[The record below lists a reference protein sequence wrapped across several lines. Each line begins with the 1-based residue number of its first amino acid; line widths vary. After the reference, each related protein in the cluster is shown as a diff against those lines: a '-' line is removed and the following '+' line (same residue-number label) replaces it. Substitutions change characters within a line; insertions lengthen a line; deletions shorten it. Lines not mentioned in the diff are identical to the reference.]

1 MKVVLLFAVTG
12 QAIIYSL
19 LLLFIHP
26 RSCVETTSIAETV
39 CWSHQLFV
47 LILRFTLTQICHL
60 EQMMWYC
67 LENSCKRRLFILD
80 NVFEYCKCNLLII
93 MVHQLDNFVF
103 LIFFYHS
110 LTFRKQRP
118 FRGDKLSVTRMSLS
132 FICFPDID
140 ANVHNCKERLYRN
153 HRAAYK
159 NQSDHFSS
167 IDCNAWSDSGFCDG
181 SSFYDKAY
189 CNLQGFARIFKW

>member
-1 MKVVLLFAVTG
+1 MHLIVGVFIGEPYILMSVFEPKMKVVLLFAVTG

-103 LIFFYHS
+103 LIFFTTPSHS
-110 LTFRKQRP
+110 GSKGPSEETNFLWLGCPYLLFVFLTLMRMYTISKKDCTEITEQH
-118 FRGDKLSVTRMSLS
+118 TRTNQIISL
-132 FICFPDID
+132 
-140 ANVHNCKERLYRN
+140 L
-153 HRAAYK
+153 
-159 NQSDHFSS
+159 
-167 IDCNAWSDSGFCDG
+167 
-181 SSFYDKAY
+181 
-189 CNLQGFARIFKW
+189 

>member
-1 MKVVLLFAVTG
+1 MSVFEPKMKVVLLFAVTG

-103 LIFFYHS
+103 LIFFTTPSHS
-110 LTFRKQRP
+110 GSKGPSEETNFLWLECPYLLFVFLTLMRMYTISKKDCTEITEQH
-118 FRGDKLSVTRMSLS
+118 TRTNQIISL
-132 FICFPDID
+132 
-140 ANVHNCKERLYRN
+140 L
-153 HRAAYK
+153 
-159 NQSDHFSS
+159 
-167 IDCNAWSDSGFCDG
+167 
-181 SSFYDKAY
+181 
-189 CNLQGFARIFKW
+189 